1 MMLSMLFVR
10 PGRRP
15 LAAAFVLVGAAAVL
29 APLAVARQADAPFT
43 AGLRWRPVGPN
54 RAGRVS
60 AVAGVPGDPTVY
72 YIGTPDGG
80 LWKTTDAGS
89 TWKPTFDAV
98 HVPSIGAVAVA
109 PSDAHV
115 VYVGTGHN
123 LIGKGVYR
131 SADAGATWR
140 AAGLADTKYITALV
154 VDPRDANI
162 VLAGVGSGGNFGS
175 MVFYNNGPSAARGVY
190 RTTNGGE
197 TWTHVLT
204 VDPGSGVVDL
214 VRDPNNAN
222 RLYVSFSGGSGGGG
236 GRGRG
241 AAAAGGAATRG
252 AGAALK
258 AMDGPKSGPM
268 TYVGGPEIFQSADG
282 GATWARLN
290 AQGFLSGVGA
300 ANLTVAPGTT
310 NHRLYA
316 LVGGRGGGGLYRS
329 DDAGATWTLGTN
341 RLASASGHIYA
352 DPRNA
357 DVVYTMGTSMYRSTD
372 AGKTLAAVKGAPG
385 GDDNRSLWIDP
396 TNPLRMIIGADQGP
410 TITVDGG
417 ATWTPWY
424 VVQNGEHY
432 FVTTD
437 DQFPYWIYAAQ
448 QDSGTVAIKSRSDY
462 GAIRPN
468 DWYPVSGYEQGHIF
482 ADPLN
487 PRYVYSH
494 GGGHTVLRFDRET
507 GQVGPI
513 YIPSAQDRFG
523 PRPGMALSP
532 KDPHRIFLGAQYVLE
547 TDDRGVTWK
556 TISPDMTGGNGTI
569 VALAPSPLDA
579 GLLWVGSSTGLIHV
593 TRDGGQSWKDVSPA
607 DLASNATMAL
617 WSMEASGHDA
627 GTAYAAAID
636 LSDAHGPRLY
646 RTTDFGDHW
655 QSIVTGLPTDVPA
668 RVVREDRERPSL
680 LYAGTQAGAWVSLD
694 RGDHWQPLQLNLPTV
709 AVNDLVVHGADL
721 VAATWGRGLWI
732 LDDVTPLRQS
742 DTARA
747 SAAPAYLFEPAP
759 VTRVRWDVNQD
770 TPLPPEVPTG
780 QNPPDGAIMDYYLRE
795 AARGPV
801 TLTIRTA
808 AGQVVREYSSN
819 ATPADTSMPN
829 VPMYWFLP
837 ADAERLPVAAG
848 AHRFAWDLRYPTP
861 PPLDYG
867 PDGQQA
873 TSVSYGII
881 ATAIVGQS
889 PRRQPV
895 GPLVVPGTYQVQ
907 LTVNGQS
914 STRSLLVT
922 PDPRVQIST
931 ADFDAALSWQL
942 SLTAGIR
949 ASHDAIEALRALRQ
963 AARAHV
969 AAANATP
976 ALTAALATFD
986 GAALSAISALGGSRT
1001 LGQHLAT
1008 LEFADMAP
1016 TANTVAA
1023 LEDSCAKAATALAR
1037 YHQVIDEALPAF
1049 NTALS
1054 TSGAAT
1060 LPKPTGEVGPGCGR

>member
-1 MMLSMLFVR
+1 MRSTFPVR
-10 PGRRP
+10 PLRRP
-15 LAAAFVLVGAAAVL
+15 GAGAFVLLFGLAVL
-29 APLAVARQADAPFT
+29 APLALARQADTAFT

-80 LWKTTDAGS
+80 LWKTTDAGT
-89 TWKPTFDAV
+89 TWQPIFDAV
-98 HVPSIGAVAVA
+98 HAPSIGAVAVA
-109 PSDAHV
+109 PSDAHI

-154 VDPRDANI
+154 VDPRDPNI

-190 RTTNGGE
+190 RTTNGGG

-214 VRDPNNAN
+214 VRDPNDV
-222 RLYVSFSGGSGGGG
+222 RHLYVSFSGGRW

-241 AAAAGGAATRG
+241 TTGGGATPLAAAA
-252 AGAALK
+252 
-258 AMDGPKSGPM
+258 P
-268 TYVGGPEIFQSADG
+268 GPEIFQSADD
-282 GATWARLN
+282 GATWTRVEG
-290 AQGFLSGVGA
+290 QGWPSGAGGV
-300 ANLTVAPGTT
+300 NLAVAPGAGGP
-310 NHRLYA
+310 RLFA

-329 DDAGATWTLGTN
+329 DDGGGHWALGTN

-352 DPRNA
+352 DPHNP
-357 DVVYTMGTSMYRSTD
+357 DVLYTMGTSMYRSTD
-372 AGKTLAAVKGAPG
+372 GGRTLAAFKGAPG

-396 TNPLRMIIGADQGP
+396 TNAQRMIIGADQGP
-410 TITVDGG
+410 TITVNGG
-417 ATWTPWY
+417 VTWTPWY

-437 DQFPYWIYAAQ
+437 DQFPYWVYAAQ

-482 ADPLN
+482 ADPFN

-513 YIPSAQDRFG
+513 FTPRDQDRFG

-532 KDPHRIFLGAQYVLE
+532 KDPHRLFVGAQYVLE
-547 TDDRGVTWK
+547 TDDRGLTWK
-556 TISPDMTGGNGTI
+556 TISPDLTGGNGTI
-569 VALAPSPLDA
+569 VAVAPSPLDA
-579 GLLWVGSSTGLIHV
+579 DLLWVASSTGLIHV
-593 TRDGGQSWKDVSPA
+593 TRDDGQHWKDVSPT
-607 DLASNATMAL
+607 DTASNATMAL
-617 WSMEASGHDA
+617 WSMEASAHDA
-627 GTAYAAAID
+627 GVAYAAAID
-636 LSDAHGPRLY
+636 LSDAHGPKLF
-646 RTTDFGDHW
+646 RTTDFGEHW
-655 QSIVTGLPTDVPA
+655 QAIVTGLPADVPA
-668 RVVREDRERPSL
+668 RVIREDPERPSL
-680 LYAGTQAGAWVSLD
+680 LYAGTQAGAWVSFD

-709 AVNDLVVHGADL
+709 AVNDLAVHGADL

-742 DTARA
+742 DAARG
-747 SAAPAYLFEPAP
+747 SAAPVFLFEPAP
-759 VTRVRWDVNQD
+759 VTRARWDVNQD

-780 QNPPDGAIMDYYLRE
+780 QNPPDGAIIDYYLRE
-795 AARGPV
+795 PPTGPV

-808 AGQVVREYSSN
+808 AGVVREYTSAAAAPDS
-819 ATPADTSMPN
+819 SMPN
-829 VPMYWFLP
+829 VPMYWFRP
-837 ADAERLPVAAG
+837 ADAERLPVTAG
-848 AHRFAWDLRYPTP
+848 AHRVVWDLRYPTP

-867 PDGQQA
+867 SDGDPA

-881 ATAIVGQS
+881 ATAVVGQS

-914 STRSLLVT
+914 ATRPIVVV
-922 PDPRVQIST
+922 PDPRVQVSA
-931 ADFDAALSWQL
+931 ADFDASLRWQL

-949 ASHDAIEALRALRQ
+949 ASHDAIESLRALRQ
-963 AARAHV
+963 AARDRV
-969 AAANATP
+969 AAARATP
-976 ALTAALATFD
+976 DLTAALAAFD
-986 GAALSAISALGGSRT
+986 QAVVSAITGLSGSRT
-1001 LGQHLAT
+1001 LASHLAA

-1016 TANTVAA
+1016 NDNTAAV
-1023 LEDSCAKAATALAR
+1023 LESSCAKTSAALVR
-1037 YHQVIDEALPAF
+1037 YHQAIDEALPAL
-1049 NTALS
+1049 NTALTMS
-1054 TSGAAT
+1054 AAAT
-1060 LPKPTGEVGPGCGR
+1060 IPKPTGDIGSGCGR

>member
-1 MMLSMLFVR
+1 M
-10 PGRRP
+10 RR
-15 LAAAFVLVGAAAVL
+15 ARAGAFVLLGGFMVL
-29 APLAVARQADAPFT
+29 ASVALARQGDTAFT
-43 AGLRWRPVGPN
+43 AGLRWRPIGPN

-80 LWKTTDAGS
+80 LWKTTDAGT
-89 TWKPTFDAV
+89 TWKPIFDAV
-98 HVPSIGAVAVA
+98 HVPSIGAVAVS

-123 LIGKGVYR
+123 LIGQGVYR

-154 VDPRDANI
+154 VDPGDSNV

-190 RTTNGGE
+190 RTTNGGG

-214 VRDPNNAN
+214 VRDPNDAR
-222 RLYVSFSGGSGGGG
+222 RLYVSFSGGGAGG

-241 AAAAGGAATRG
+241 SAAAGGTPAAGT
-252 AGAALK
+252 A
-258 AMDGPKSGPM
+258 SGPE
-268 TYVGGPEIFQSADG
+268 VFQSVDG
-282 GATWARLN
+282 GATWTRL
-290 AQGFLSGVGA
+290 AGQGWPSGAGGV
-300 ANLTVAPGTT
+300 NLAVAPGASGP
-310 NHRLYA
+310 RLFA
-316 LVGGRGGGGLYRS
+316 LIGGRGGGGLYRS
-329 DDAGATWTLGTN
+329 DDGGGHWALGTN
-341 RLASASGHIYA
+341 RLASASGHVYA
-352 DPRNA
+352 DPHNP

-372 AGKTLAAVKGAPG
+372 GGRTLAAFKGAPG

-410 TITVDGG
+410 TITVNGG
-417 ATWTPWY
+417 VTWTAWY

-437 DQFPYWIYAAQ
+437 DQFPYWLYAAQ

-482 ADPLN
+482 ADPFN

-513 YIPSAQDRFG
+513 YIPRDQDRFG

-532 KDPHRIFLGAQYVLE
+532 KDPHRLFVGAQYVLE
-547 TDDRGVTWK
+547 TDDRGLTWK
-556 TISPDMTGGNGTI
+556 TISPDLTGGNGTI
-569 VALAPSPLDA
+569 VAVAPSPLDA
-579 GLLWVGSSTGLIHV
+579 GLLWVASSTGLIHV
-593 TRDGGQSWKDVSPA
+593 TRDGGQSWKDVSPT
-607 DLASNATMAL
+607 DTASNSTMAL

-627 GTAYAAAID
+627 GVAYAAAID
-636 LSDAHGPRLY
+636 LSDQHGPRLF
-646 RTTDFGDHW
+646 RTTDFGEHW
-655 QSIVTGLPTDVPA
+655 QSIVTGLPADVPA
-668 RVVREDRERPSL
+668 RVVREDPERPSL
-680 LYAGTQAGAWVSLD
+680 LYAGTQAGAWVSFD
-694 RGDHWQPLQLNLPTV
+694 RGDHWQSLQVNLPTV
-709 AVNDLVVHGADL
+709 AVNDLAVHGADL

-732 LDDVTPLRQS
+732 LDDVTPLRQI
-742 DTARA
+742 DAARTN
-747 SAAPAYLFEPAP
+747 AAPVFLFEPAS

-770 TPLPPEVPTG
+770 TPLPPEIPTG
-780 QNPPDGAIMDYYLRE
+780 QNPPDGAIIDYYLRE
-795 AARGPV
+795 PAAGPV
-801 TLTIRTA
+801 TLTIRSA
-808 AGQVVREYSSN
+808 AGQTIREYSSK
-819 ATPADTSMPN
+819 AAAPDSSMPN
-829 VPMYWFLP
+829 VPMYWFQP

-848 AHRFAWDLRYPTP
+848 AHRVVWDLRYPTP

-867 PDGQQA
+867 PDGEQA

-881 ATAIVGQS
+881 ATAILGQS

-907 LTVNGQS
+907 VTANGQS
-914 STRSLLVT
+914 STRSLVVT
-922 PDPRVQIST
+922 PDPRVQVSA
-931 ADFDAALSWQL
+931 ADFDAALGWQL
-942 SLTAGIR
+942 SLAAGIR
-949 ASHDAIEALRALRQ
+949 ASHDAIETLRALRQ
-963 AARAHV
+963 AAHDRV
-969 AAANATP
+969 APSNASVAT
-976 ALTAALATFD
+976 TTALATFD
-986 GAALSAISALGGSRT
+986 RSVASAITSLSGSRT
-1001 LGQHLAT
+1001 LASHLAA

-1016 TANTVAA
+1016 NDNAVAV
-1023 LEDSCAKAATALAR
+1023 LESGCAKTSAALAR
-1037 YHQVIDEALPAF
+1037 YRQVIEEALPVL
-1049 NTALS
+1049 NTSLA
-1054 TSGAAT
+1054 TSGGT
-1060 LPKPTGEVGPGCGR
+1060 PIPKPTGDVGPGCGR

>member
-1 MMLSMLFVR
+1 MQLSMIVVR
-10 PGRRP
+10 PARP
-15 LAAAFVLVGAAAVL
+15 LAAAFMLFGAAAVL
-29 APLAVARQADAPFT
+29 APLAVARQADT
-43 AGLRWRPVGPN
+43 AVTGGLRWRPIGPN

-80 LWKTTDAGS
+80 LWKTTDAGT
-89 TWKPTFDAV
+89 TWQPIFDAV

-140 AAGLADTKYITALV
+140 AAGLADTKYITTLV
-154 VDPRDANI
+154 VDPRDPNV

-190 RTTNGGE
+190 RTANGGA

-222 RLYVSFSGGSGGGG
+222 HLYVSFSGSGGGGAGGGAG

-241 AAAAGGAATRG
+241 AAGGAAVGGRAA
-252 AGAALK
+252 AGAA
-258 AMDGPKSGPM
+258 PSGAAP
-268 TYVGGPEIFQSADG
+268 GPEIFQSADG

-290 AQGFLSGVGA
+290 AQGFASGVGA
-300 ANLTVAPGTT
+300 VNLTVAPGTA

-316 LVGGRGGGGLYRS
+316 LAGGRGGGGLYRS
-329 DDAGATWTLGTN
+329 DDAGATWALGTN

-357 DVVYTMGTSMYRSTD
+357 DVVYIMGTSMYRSTD

-410 TITVDGG
+410 TITVNGG

-437 DQFPYWIYAAQ
+437 DQFPYWVYAAQ

-482 ADPLN
+482 ADPFN

-513 YIPSAQDRFG
+513 YIPSGQDRFG

-532 KDPHRIFLGAQYVLE
+532 KDPHRLFLGAQYVLE
-547 TDDRGVTWK
+547 TDDRGLTWK
-556 TISPDMTGGNGTI
+556 TISADLTGGNGTI
-569 VALAPSPLDA
+569 VAVAPSPLDA
-579 GLLWVGSSTGLIHV
+579 GLVWVASSSGLIHV
-593 TRDGGQSWKDVSPA
+593 TRDGGQSWKDVSPT
-607 DLASNATMAL
+607 DTASNATMAL

-627 GTAYAAAID
+627 GVAYAAAID
-636 LSDAHGPRLY
+636 LSDAHGPKLF
-646 RTTDFGDHW
+646 RTTDFGEHW
-655 QSIVTGLPTDVPA
+655 QSIVTGLPADVPA
-668 RVVREDRERPSL
+668 RVVREDPERPSL
-680 LYAGTQAGAWVSLD
+680 LYAGTQAGAWVSFD

-709 AVNDLVVHGADL
+709 AVNDLAVHGGDL

-732 LDDVTPLRQS
+732 LDDVTPLRQAEA
-742 DTARA
+742 ARA
-747 SAAPAYLFEPAP
+747 STAPGFLFEPAP
-759 VTRVRWDVNQD
+759 VTRARWDVNQD

-780 QNPPDGAIMDYYLRE
+780 QNPPDGAIIDYDLRAP
-795 AARGPV
+795 AAGQV

-808 AGQVVREYSSN
+808 AGQVVREYSSD
-819 ATPADTSMPN
+819 AAAPDASMPN
-829 VPMYWFLP
+829 VPTYWFQP
-837 ADAERLPVAAG
+837 ADATRLPATAG
-848 AHRFAWDLRYPTP
+848 VHRFVWDLRYPTP

-867 PDGQQA
+867 PDGQPA

-881 ATAIVGQS
+881 ATAILGQS

-907 LTVNGQS
+907 LGVGGQS
-914 STRSLLVT
+914 FTRSLVVM
-922 PDPRVQIST
+922 PDPRVQVSS
-931 ADFDAALSWQL
+931 ADFDAALGWQL
-942 SLTAGIR
+942 SLTSGIR
-949 ASHDAIEALRALRQ
+949 ASHDAIENLRALRQ
-963 AARAHV
+963 TARTRV

-976 ALTAALATFD
+976 DLTAALATFD
-986 GAALSAISALGGSRT
+986 RAALSAISGLTGGRS

-1016 TANTVAA
+1016 TDNTVAVLKDTCTRTSA
-1023 LEDSCAKAATALAR
+1023 ALAAYR
-1037 YHQVIDEALPAF
+1037 QVIDQALPAL
-1049 NTALS
+1049 NTAL
-1054 TSGAAT
+1054 TPSGAAAIS
-1060 LPKPTGEVGPGCGR
+1060 KPTGDVGPGCGR

>member
-1 MMLSMLFVR
+1 M
-10 PGRRP
+10 RRP
-15 LAAAFVLVGAAAVL
+15 PAGAFVLLCGLAVL
-29 APLAVARQADAPFT
+29 APLARARQADTAFT

-80 LWKTTDAGS
+80 LWKTTDAGT
-89 TWKPTFDAV
+89 TWQPIFDAV

-109 PSDAHV
+109 PSDAHI

-154 VDPRDANI
+154 VDPRDPNV

-190 RTTNGGE
+190 RTTNGGG

-214 VRDPNNAN
+214 VRDPNDA
-222 RLYVSFSGGSGGGG
+222 RHLYVSFSGGGGGG

-241 AAAAGGAATRG
+241 TTAGGATPLAAAA
-252 AGAALK
+252 
-258 AMDGPKSGPM
+258 P
-268 TYVGGPEIFQSADG
+268 GPEVFQSIDD
-282 GATWARLN
+282 GATWTRLEG
-290 AQGFLSGVGA
+290 QGWPSGAGGVNLAVAAGA
-300 ANLTVAPGTT
+300 GGP
-310 NHRLYA
+310 RLFA

-329 DDAGATWTLGTN
+329 DDGGGHWALGTN

-352 DPRNA
+352 DPHNP
-357 DVVYTMGTSMYRSTD
+357 DVLYTMGTSMYRSTD
-372 AGKTLAAVKGAPG
+372 GGRTLAAFKGAPG

-396 TNPLRMIIGADQGP
+396 TNAQRMIIGADQGP
-410 TITVDGG
+410 TITINGG
-417 ATWTPWY
+417 VTWTPWY

-437 DQFPYWIYAAQ
+437 DQFPYWVYAAQ

-482 ADPLN
+482 ADPFN

-513 YIPSAQDRFG
+513 FTPRDQDRFG

-532 KDPHRIFLGAQYVLE
+532 KDPHRLFVGAQYVLE
-547 TDDRGVTWK
+547 TDDRGLTWK
-556 TISPDMTGGNGTI
+556 TISPDLTGGNGTI
-569 VALAPSPLDA
+569 VAVAPSPLDA
-579 GLLWVGSSTGLIHV
+579 DLLWVASSTGLIHV
-593 TRDGGQSWKDVSPA
+593 TRDDGQHWKDASPT
-607 DLASNATMAL
+607 DTASNATMAL
-617 WSMEASGHDA
+617 WSMEASAHDA
-627 GTAYAAAID
+627 GVAYAAAID
-636 LSDAHGPRLY
+636 LSDAHGPKLF
-646 RTTDFGDHW
+646 RTTDFGEHW
-655 QSIVTGLPTDVPA
+655 QAIVAGLPADVPA
-668 RVVREDRERPSL
+668 RVIREDPERPSL
-680 LYAGTQAGAWVSLD
+680 LYAGTQAGAWVSFD

-709 AVNDLVVHGADL
+709 AVNDLAVHGADL

-742 DTARA
+742 DAARG
-747 SAAPAYLFEPAP
+747 SAAPVFLFEPAP
-759 VTRVRWDVNQD
+759 VTRARWDVNQD

-780 QNPPDGAIMDYYLRE
+780 QNPPDGAIIDYYLRE
-795 AARGPV
+795 PPTGLV
-801 TLTIRTA
+801 TLTIRSA
-808 AGQVVREYSSN
+808 AGQVVREYTS
-819 ATPADTSMPN
+819 APAAPDSSMPN
-829 VPMYWFLP
+829 VPMYWFRP
-837 ADAERLPVAAG
+837 ADAERLPVTAG
-848 AHRFAWDLRYPTP
+848 AHRVVWDLRYPTP

-867 PDGQQA
+867 SDGDPA

-881 ATAIVGQS
+881 ATAVVGQS

-914 STRSLLVT
+914 ATRPIVVV
-922 PDPRVQIST
+922 PDPRVQVSA
-931 ADFDAALSWQL
+931 ADFDASLRWQL

-949 ASHDAIEALRALRQ
+949 ASHDAIESLRALRQ
-963 AARAHV
+963 AARDRV
-969 AAANATP
+969 AAARTTP
-976 ALTAALATFD
+976 DLTAALTAFD
-986 GAALSAISALGGSRT
+986 QAVASAITALAGSRT
-1001 LGQHLAT
+1001 LASHLAA

-1016 TANTVAA
+1016 NENTAAV
-1023 LEDSCAKAATALAR
+1023 LESSCAKTSAALVR
-1037 YHQVIDEALPAF
+1037 YHQAIDEALPAL
-1049 NTALS
+1049 NSALT

-1060 LPKPTGEVGPGCGR
+1060 IPKPTGDIGSGCGR

>member
-1 MMLSMLFVR
+1 MR
-10 PGRRP
+10 HPHAG
-15 LAAAFVLVGAAAVL
+15 AFGLLCAFAVL
-29 APLAVARQADAPFT
+29 APLALARQADTAFT
-43 AGLRWRPVGPN
+43 GGLRWRPIGPN

-80 LWKTTDAGS
+80 LWKTTDAGT
-89 TWKPTFDAV
+89 TWQPIFDAV

-123 LIGKGVYR
+123 LIGQGVYR

-140 AAGLADTKYITALV
+140 AAGLGDTKYITALV
-154 VDPRDANI
+154 VDPRDPNV

-190 RTTNGGE
+190 RTTNGGG

-214 VRDPNNAN
+214 VRDPNDA
-222 RLYVSFSGGSGGGG
+222 RHLYVTFSGSGGGGG

-241 AAAAGGAATRG
+241 AGAAGGAAVGGG
-252 AGAALK
+252 APGRAAGGAAPP
-258 AMDGPKSGPM
+258 GSTPS
-268 TYVGGPEIFQSADG
+268 VGGPEICQSADG

-290 AQGFLSGVGA
+290 AQGFMSGVAA
-300 ANLTVAPGTT
+300 ANLTVAPGTAT
-310 NHRLYA
+310 HRLYA

-352 DPRNA
+352 DPHNPE
-357 DVVYTMGTSMYRSTD
+357 VLYTMGTSMYRSTD
-372 AGKTLAAVKGAPG
+372 GGRTLAAFKGAPG

-396 TNPLRMIIGADQGP
+396 TNPRRMIIGADQGP
-410 TITVDGG
+410 TITVNGG

-437 DQFPYWIYAAQ
+437 DQFPYWVYAAQ

-482 ADPLN
+482 ADPFN

-513 YIPSAQDRFG
+513 FTPRDQDRFG

-532 KDPHRIFLGAQYVLE
+532 KDPHRLFVGAQYVLE

-556 TISPDMTGGNGTI
+556 TISPDLTGGNGTI
-569 VALAPSPLDA
+569 VAVAPSPLDA
-579 GLLWVGSSTGLIHV
+579 GLLWVASSSGLIHV
-593 TRDGGQSWKDVSPA
+593 TRDGGQNWKDVSPT
-607 DLASNATMAL
+607 DTASNATMAL

-627 GTAYAAAID
+627 GVAYAAAID
-636 LSDAHGPRLY
+636 LSDQHGPRLF
-646 RTTDFGDHW
+646 RTTDFGEHW
-655 QSIVTGLPTDVPA
+655 QSIVTGLPPNVPA
-668 RVVREDRERPSL
+668 RVVREDPERPSL
-680 LYAGTQAGAWVSLD
+680 LYAGTQAGAWVSFD

-709 AVNDLVVHGADL
+709 AVNDLAVHGADL

-732 LDDVTPLRQS
+732 LDDVTPLRQI
-742 DTARA
+742 DAARA
-747 SAAPAYLFEPAP
+747 SATPVFLFEPAP
-759 VTRVRWDVNQD
+759 VTRARWDVNQD

-780 QNPPDGAIMDYYLRE
+780 QNPPDGAIFDYYLRE
-795 AARGPV
+795 PAAGPV
-801 TLTIRTA
+801 TLTIRST
-808 AGQVVREYSSN
+808 AGQVVREYSST
-819 ATPADTSMPN
+819 ATAPDSSMPN

-837 ADAERLPVAAG
+837 ADAERLAVAAG
-848 AHRFAWDLRYPTP
+848 AHRVVWDLRYATP
-861 PPLDYG
+861 PALDYG
-867 PDGQQA
+867 PDGEPA

-881 ATAIVGQS
+881 ATAIVGES

-914 STRSLLVT
+914 STRPLVVM
-922 PDPRVQIST
+922 PDPRVPVSA
-931 ADFDAALSWQL
+931 ADFDAALGWQL
-942 SLTAGIR
+942 SLTTGSR
-949 ASHDAIEALRALRQ
+949 ASHDAIESLRALRQ
-963 AARAHV
+963 LAHDRV
-969 AAANATP
+969 AAARTTP
-976 ALTAALATFD
+976 ELTAALAAFD
-986 GAALSAISALGGSRT
+986 RAVLSGIGGLSGGRT
-1001 LGQHLAT
+1001 LASHLAA

-1016 TANTVAA
+1016 NDNTVGVLQDA
-1023 LEDSCAKAATALAR
+1023 CAKTSAALAR
-1037 YHQVIDEALPAF
+1037 YRQAIDEALPAL
-1049 NTALS
+1049 NSVLT
-1054 TSGAAT
+1054 TSGATAI
-1060 LPKPTGEVGPGCGR
+1060 PKPTGDVGPGCGR